1 MSSSVS
7 VPSLGGSNSS
17 KDVSGLAPRFQNSLL
32 SLLSMLSLTI
42 PITIPSYVVMT
53 TLTNNPIHSVL
64 YGIFLVAFTAL
75 HNVILNWKETHDRE
89 AAPLMRNKSVCGLF
103 PLRNIGL
110 QDHNHNISISQFILW
125 FSAMFLLYPM
135 YQVDTMDVV
144 LLIILICFAFIDMAY
159 KLKGACTSVVGLL
172 ISGIFGLVCG
182 LISIYLIVNMMGSN
196 SFIYQSKSGTVC
208 TKPSRQKMVCNVY
221 KNGRLIHSNPTS

>member
-1 MSSSVS
+1 MSSSA
-7 VPSLGGSNSS
+7 PDPTAGSSS
-17 KDVSGLAPRFQNSLL
+17 EISGLAPRFQSGLL

-53 TLTNNPIHSVL
+53 TLTNNPIHSIL
-64 YGIFLVAFTAL
+64 YSLFLIAFTAL
-75 HNVILNWKETHDRE
+75 HNVILNWKETHERE
-89 AAPLMRNKSVCGLF
+89 AAPLMRYKTICSLF

-110 QDHNHNISISQFILW
+110 EDRNHNISISQFILW

-144 LLIILICFAFIDMAY
+144 LLIILICLVFVDMAY
-159 KLKGACTSVVGLL
+159 KLKGACTSVVGLI

-182 LISIYLIVNMMGSN
+182 LISIYLVINMMGSN

-221 KNGRLIHSNPTS
+221 KNGRLIQSNPSS